1 MEHFGKKIWAI
12 ADGFIPSKSNGPA
25 PQMLS
30 HDTLCFL
37 NVTKTNAEVKVT
49 IYFKDRP
56 PVGPYLLKVLA
67 ERTLHQRFNDLNDP
81 EEIPRDTDFAALVE
95 SDTPLIV
102 QQTRLDSRQAEN
114 TVFSTIA
121 FSI

>member
-1 MEHFGKKIWAI
+1 MENFGKKIWAI
-12 ADGFIPSKSNGPA
+12 ADGYIPATSNGPT

-37 NVTKTNAEVKVT
+37 NVSKTNAEIKLT
-49 IYFKDRP
+49 IYFKNRDP
-56 PVGPYLLKVLA
+56 AGPYHIKVPS
-67 ERTLHQRFNDLNDP
+67 ERTLHMRFNDLKDP
-81 EEIPRDTDFAALVE
+81 EEVPRDTDFAALVE
-95 SDTPLIV
+95 SDIPIIV

-114 TVFSTIA
+114 AIFSTVA